1 MARQM
6 LEIPLKMCGHKFKM
20 RAFCMIV
27 CLAAPEQEQSRWRIG
42 LKHGLRFA
50 TEYNRG
56 TEWQEA
62 EIRWKGVIMIIN
74 NGTQAR

>member
-1 MARQM
+1 
-6 LEIPLKMCGHKFKM
+6 
-20 RAFCMIV
+20 MIV
-27 CLAAPEQEQSRWRIG
+27 SLAAPEQEQSRWRIE

-56 TEWQEA
+56 TEGQEA

-74 NGTQAR
+74 NGT

>member
-6 LEIPLKMCGHKFKM
+6 LEIPLKICGHKFKM
-20 RAFCMIV
+20 RAFCMTV
-27 CLAAPEQEQSRWRIG
+27 RLAAAEREQSRWRIG
-42 LKHGLRFA
+42 LKRGWRFA

-56 TEWQEA
+56 TEGREA
-62 EIRWKGVIMIIN
+62 EIRRKGVIMIIN